1 MLNDARVARLAPRP
15 APSYRL
21 SRADR
26 RADDLRGDALISV
39 AAVLV
44 VGTLAA
50 MASNRVEPLLAL
62 LVGLLL
68 AAILGISEP
77 SDLAAGLAN
86 AGVITVGAMLV
97 IAKGVVQTGVVS
109 RATWALLS
117 STETAPQALRRLT
130 GPIGTASAL
139 INTTP
144 IVAMLIPATRQLEQS
159 RRIPAREVLLPI
171 AHVTTL
177 AGSVTLIGT
186 SSNLVI
192 AGIAGERGVEMSMLS
207 FAPVAFPVALAGS
220 LVVYLLGPRLLRGT
234 VERRQRGKE
243 WRVEIPVGS
252 SALAVGRRAS
262 DLGISRTSEYELAG
276 IQRWDDLLPPD
287 AEIEA
292 GDLLV
297 FASTASGVSAI
308 WATPLFGMSAH
319 RLFEVSVS
327 AGEGATLH
335 DFERDGSMRI
345 IAARSKH
352 SLHDTELEPGETCFV
367 SAASVDAVLRSE
379 AVALAQDAASRAPQ
393 PAKTWKALVILLGV
407 IVAAS
412 FGLAP
417 AEVASS
423 TGAVLMVITGVL
435 TPRSAVRALDPK
447 VLAIL
452 AGSIGLGTV
461 VVDSGLADVIADAIR
476 GAADGRL
483 ALLIVL
489 ALATAAMTNLVTN
502 AATASILTPVGISLA
517 TELGLDPVTVLALI
531 GTCVSFTFLNPFSHQ
546 SNLMVMEPG
555 GYTTKEFARFG
566 APVLAAALVTVCGVA
581 FALTA

>member
-1 MLNDARVARLAPRP
+1 MIYL
-15 APSYRL
+15 
-21 SRADR
+21 
-26 RADDLRGDALISV
+26 
-39 AAVLV
+39 AAVVV

-62 LVGLLL
+62 IVGLLL

-77 SDLAAGLAN
+77 SALAAGLAN

-117 STETAPQALRRLT
+117 STETAPQALRRLAT
-130 GPIGTASAL
+130 PIGTASAL

-144 IVAMLIPATRQLEQS
+144 IVAMLIPATRQLEQT

-207 FAPVAFPVALAGS
+207 FAPVAFPVALVGS
-220 LVVYLLGPRLLRGT
+220 VVVYVLGPRLLRGV
-234 VERRQRGKE
+234 VERRKPGKE

-252 SALAVGRRAS
+252 TALAVGRRAGE
-262 DLGISRTSEYELAG
+262 LGISRTSEYELAG
-276 IQRWDDLLPPD
+276 VQRWDDLLPAD
-287 AEIEA
+287 VEIEA

-297 FASTASGVSAI
+297 FASTAEGVSAI

-345 IAARSKH
+345 IAARSKE
-352 SLHDTELEPGETCFV
+352 SLHDTELEPGATCFV
-367 SAASVDAVLRSE
+367 SAANAEAVVRSD
-379 AVALAQDAASRAPQ
+379 AVALAQDAGSRAPQ
-393 PAKTWKALVILLGV
+393 PGKTWKALLILLGV

-423 TGAVLMVITGVL
+423 SGAVLMVITGVL

-461 VVDSGLADVIADAIR
+461 VVDSGLAGVLADSIR
-476 GAADGRL
+476 EVADGRL
-483 ALLIVL
+483 ALLVVL
-489 ALATAAMTNLVTN
+489 ALATAVMTNLVTN
-502 AATASILTPVGISLA
+502 AATASILTPVGIALA
-517 TELGLDPVTVLALI
+517 ADLALDPVTVLALI

-555 GYTTKEFARFG
+555 GYSTKEFARLG
-566 APVLAAALVTVCGVA
+566 VPVLAAALVTVCGVA
-581 FALTA
+581 FALTG